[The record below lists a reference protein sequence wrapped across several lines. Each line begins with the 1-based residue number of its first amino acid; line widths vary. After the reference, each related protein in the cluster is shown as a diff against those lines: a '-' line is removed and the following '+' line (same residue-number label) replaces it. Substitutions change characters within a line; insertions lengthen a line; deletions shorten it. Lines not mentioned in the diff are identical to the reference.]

1 MAKHGLVRLWRGA
14 PVMMVG
20 CIPSHAA
27 YFSVYERAKIAFG
40 VNKPG
45 HSPLAAAACGAMA
58 TTLHDAVL
66 TPLDVVKQRLQLG
79 FYDGVTDCVRTI
91 IKQEGVGAL
100 FRSYPTT
107 LLMNWPYASVLVA
120 TNETIKETMRQ
131 ARGPGHKAGKDDPLS
146 GAEFLLSGALAGA
159 VAAAVTTPLDVLKT
173 RLQTQGLSVAA
184 PLAPTVDARPSARR
198 GGGGSAGPPPHGP
211 GGHRGA
217 PGSGAERGSAGPGA
231 GGHGTG
237 ADASGSRVQH
247 GRWGA
252 RALPT
257 PAWAAETAAFH
268 PQPAAAAEALGS
280 GYRRHQHQH
289 RHRGHK
295 GHGAGNAGLY
305 RAAGS
310 AAEHAGGTLSA
321 TAPVPRPA
329 VAGTSWSGR
338 ALQRAAG
345 ADAGSRL
352 ARLAAVPSA
361 SHAGGAS
368 SGVARRF
375 AMGFGARGCARLGA
389 GAYPVLPGT
398 GSAGSK
404 ARVWGPRASAARRT
418 GASIATAFR
427 ADWTLHTPSPPP
439 DDLSSRAS
447 ATSERDVA
455 TARAQRPRVALR
467 MPAGVPGIAD
477 LHLVRG
483 SAPQYTGLV
492 DAARKV
498 VGAEGVRGLFRG
510 MGARMAVHAPS
521 AAISWGTYEALKNAL
536 RPITG

>member
-198 GGGGSAGPPPHGP
+198 GGGGSSPLPAALPRMERAGPPTRIGAPP
-211 GGHRGA
+211 GGSTLPRSAREGAGLVGGDRRGCRRA
-217 PGSGAERGSAGPGA
+217 TGGSAQRQRRRRTA
-231 GGHGTG
+231 L
-237 ADASGSRVQH
+237 RI
-247 GRWGA
+247 RA
-252 RALPT
+252 RA
-257 PAWAAETAAFH
+257 
-268 PQPAAAAEALGS
+268 
-280 GYRRHQHQH
+280 
-289 RHRGHK
+289 
-295 GHGAGNAGLY
+295 
-305 RAAGS
+305 
-310 AAEHAGGTLSA
+310 
-321 TAPVPRPA
+321 
-329 VAGTSWSGR
+329 
-338 ALQRAAG
+338 
-345 ADAGSRL
+345 
-352 ARLAAVPSA
+352 
-361 SHAGGAS
+361 
-368 SGVARRF
+368 
-375 AMGFGARGCARLGA
+375 
-389 GAYPVLPGT
+389 
-398 GSAGSK
+398 
-404 ARVWGPRASAARRT
+404 
-418 GASIATAFR
+418 
-427 ADWTLHTPSPPP
+427 
-439 DDLSSRAS
+439 
-447 ATSERDVA
+447 
-455 TARAQRPRVALR
+455 
-467 MPAGVPGIAD
+467 
-477 LHLVRG
+477 
-483 SAPQYTGLV
+483 
-492 DAARKV
+492 
-498 VGAEGVRGLFRG
+498 
-510 MGARMAVHAPS
+510 
-521 AAISWGTYEALKNAL
+521 
-536 RPITG
+536 

>member
-1 MAKHGLVRLWRGA
+1 MASDSEQAAFDDDWEEWNPEATSFLTHTIAGSCAGVMEHVGMFPVDTYKTHLQARRATGERRLGFGRFMAKHGLVRLWRGA

-173 RLQTQGLSVAA
+173 R
-184 PLAPTVDARPSARR
+184 
-198 GGGGSAGPPPHGP
+198 
-211 GGHRGA
+211 
-217 PGSGAERGSAGPGA
+217 
-231 GGHGTG
+231 
-237 ADASGSRVQH
+237 
-247 GRWGA
+247 
-252 RALPT
+252 
-257 PAWAAETAAFH
+257 
-268 PQPAAAAEALGS
+268 
-280 GYRRHQHQH
+280 
-289 RHRGHK
+289 
-295 GHGAGNAGLY
+295 
-305 RAAGS
+305 
-310 AAEHAGGTLSA
+310 
-321 TAPVPRPA
+321 
-329 VAGTSWSGR
+329 
-338 ALQRAAG
+338 
-345 ADAGSRL
+345 
-352 ARLAAVPSA
+352 
-361 SHAGGAS
+361 GAS